1 MKKFGIIVYRID
13 KNRYLCNVF
22 RMRHDILF
30 AHFSGTWT
38 IEGDSIIA
46 IFDPSTCKLSAND
59 SGITYP
65 EEMRDSVKRFINLW
79 LVGDKQ
85 LHDLKQS
92 ITEQGVRQSRA
103 TNIDLTGNRLELID
117 SEKKTTHYKR
127 KE

>member
-1 MKKFGIIVYRID
+1 
-13 KNRYLCNVF
+13 
-22 RMRHDILF
+22 
-30 AHFSGTWT
+30 
-38 IEGDSIIA
+38 
-46 IFDPSTCKLSAND
+46 
-59 SGITYP
+59 
-65 EEMRDSVKRFINLW
+65 MRDSVKKFINLW

-127 KE
+127 KK